1 MHLHAAAV
9 CTPMSPRLHGSAPAA
24 GDRFASVGLLR
35 DPRQVIGVG
44 RRGAGIRRQPPEPV
58 SMQGSSKRMRMIM
71 VVDLVVAYR
80 EEHGEW
86 DV

>member
-1 MHLHAAAV
+1 
-9 CTPMSPRLHGSAPAA
+9 
-24 GDRFASVGLLR
+24 
-35 DPRQVIGVG
+35 
-44 RRGAGIRRQPPEPV
+44 
-58 SMQGSSKRMRMIM
+58 MQGSSKRMRMIM